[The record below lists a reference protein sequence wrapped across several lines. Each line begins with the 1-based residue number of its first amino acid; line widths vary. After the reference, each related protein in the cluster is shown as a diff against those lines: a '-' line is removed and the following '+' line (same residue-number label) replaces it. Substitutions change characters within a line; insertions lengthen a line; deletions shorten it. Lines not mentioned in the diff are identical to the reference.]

1 MNLTADVI
9 EMILAARR
17 IYYRVPIART
27 RRTNRIRG
35 NYVETAFNPNNVPSC
50 TDDYCTSFRALQ
62 TPLSRR
68 RSGRSSNL
76 TRRRERST

>member
-35 NYVETAFNPNNVPSC
+35 NLVETAFNPNNVPSC
-50 TDDYCTSFRALQ
+50 IDDYGTLFSSPSNASFSSTIGLQ
-62 TPLSRR
+62 
-68 RSGRSSNL
+68 
-76 TRRRERST
+76 